1 MNLTVALAAA
11 AIGLAAPLSVLAQ
24 SSIEAVGAAN
34 EDVLAATSA
43 NIQGEAISYPTG
55 TPEISSWT
63 ITFEKGGHS
72 SLHQHPVP
80 LYVYVLEGELEVRP
94 EGGEPYREAAGEAYI
109 EPQNVMMQAFNVADG
124 PTKILIVALGA
135 QGQATTVA
143 AE

>member
-11 AIGLAAPLSVLAQ
+11 AIGLVTPLSVLAQ
-24 SSIEAVGAAN
+24 SSTQAVGAAN
-34 EDVLAATSA
+34 KDVLAATSA
-43 NIQGEAISYPTG
+43 NIQGDAITYPTG

-72 SLHQHPVP
+72 SLHQHPIP

-94 EGGEPYREAAGEAYI
+94 EGGEPYREAQGEAYI

-135 QGQATTVA
+135 QGQKTTVA